1 MREDFLWGGSIAAH
15 QCEGAWR
22 EGGKGTAIM
31 DLVTS
36 GSHEVPREICKEIE
50 DGKYYPS
57 HKGIDFY
64 HRYREDIGLFAQMG
78 FKALRISVDWSRI
91 YPLGDE
97 ETPNE
102 EGIRY
107 YTDVVDELRRHGIE
121 PIITLYHF
129 ELPYHLVT
137 EYGSWT
143 NRKGIDFYLRYCGT
157 MFKALKGKVRYWVTF
172 NEMNH
177 IDPATQASDIFT
189 YMIAGLKFSEME
201 DPARTLATVGYNMTV
216 AGVKAVELGHRID
229 PENQIGCVFGLQPV
243 YAYDCRPGNAF
254 RAFQEMYRDFYQ
266 ADAMCM
272 GCFPRY
278 KRKEYEKMGIFLDG
292 VEEDA
297 ESFKN
302 GVIDF
307 IGVNYYSSSVGHHDG
322 EDGEETLFGGIQNP
336 YLKQSRWGWAIDPE
350 GLRYLLNAVY
360 RKYGKPLIVTENGL
374 GAVDTLK
381 EDGTVDDSYRIE
393 YLRLHLEQLKLAVE
407 EDDVGCFGY
416 LMWGPIDLVSATTG
430 EMKKRYGFIYVDQ
443 DDDGSGSG
451 TRHAKESFYWFK
463 ETIGSNGGNLSK
475 PGCHCG

>member
-1 MREDFLWGGSIAAH
+1 
-15 QCEGAWR
+15 
-22 EGGKGTAIM
+22 
-31 DLVTS
+31 
-36 GSHEVPREICKEIE
+36 
-50 DGKYYPS
+50 
-57 HKGIDFY
+57 
-64 HRYREDIGLFAQMG
+64 
-78 FKALRISVDWSRI
+78 
-91 YPLGDE
+91 
-97 ETPNE
+97 
-102 EGIRY
+102 
-107 YTDVVDELRRHGIE
+107 
-121 PIITLYHF
+121 
-129 ELPYHLVT
+129 
-137 EYGSWT
+137 
-143 NRKGIDFYLRYCGT
+143 
-157 MFKALKGKVRYWVTF
+157 
-172 NEMNH
+172 
-177 IDPATQASDIFT
+177 
-189 YMIAGLKFSEME
+189 
-201 DPARTLATVGYNMTV
+201 MTV

-407 EDDVGCFGY
+407 EDDVECFGY